1 MRYKIFQNNCTSKA
15 LDAGVKNDWEELNK
29 FPGVTEY
36 MRTMQSGASKFDVS
50 MSEHWEHVADIEADT
65 LNQVFD
71 IGNIGPENKITRYS
85 RMSSLNVG
93 NIIVDDNGVAV
104 MVDPMGFSEIEFR
117 AFGTKSSLAF
127 AL

>member
-50 MSEHWEHVADIEADT
+50 MSEYWEHVADIEADT